1 MGRHKVWTVLVAVDV
16 GARAKDICDDLI
28 RCVILVVVK
37 SEDVLVGVAVACNSI
52 QRTILC

>member
-1 MGRHKVWTVLVAVDV
+1 VAVDI